1 MRTSAAV
8 PVPGALGDV
17 ILLVK
22 PGITGLVLVA
32 TAVGYAMASGGKV
45 DGLHLGVV
53 LVFTFLLGAGGNALN
68 QFLERDVDAR
78 MVRTRNRPLPAGRVR
93 PSTVL
98 AGGVLA
104 GGLGVIGL
112 AVVANLLTAAVGL
125 VVIVTYVAFYTPL
138 KRISALNTLV
148 GAVPGA
154 LPPVLG
160 WAAASG
166 ELSLGALA
174 LFLIQYVW
182 QPPHVLAIAWR
193 YRQDYAA
200 AGMPML
206 GADDPNAAGARRQ
219 MLVYCAVLIPL
230 STYPS
235 RIGMAG
241 DVYFW
246 GALVVS
252 GLFFLCGLA
261 MALKPSEFTARLVFK
276 SSLLYLPALFVL
288 LLHDALPVSLLP
300 F

>member
-1 MRTSAAV
+1 
-8 PVPGALGDV
+8 
-17 ILLVK
+17 
-22 PGITGLVLVA
+22 
-32 TAVGYAMASGGKV
+32 
-45 DGLHLGVV
+45 
-53 LVFTFLLGAGGNALN
+53 
-68 QFLERDVDAR
+68 
-78 MVRTRNRPLPAGRVR
+78 MVRTRNRPLPAGRMR
-93 PSTVL
+93 PRTVL
-98 AGGVLA
+98 LA
-104 GGLGVIGL
+104 GLLGGGIGIAGL
-112 AVVANLLTAAVGL
+112 AAVANLLTAAVGL

-138 KRISALNTLV
+138 KRISAINTLV

-193 YRQDYAA
+193 HRVDYAA

-206 GADDPNAAGARRQ
+206 GATDASVASMRRQ
-219 MLVYCAVLIPL
+219 LLIYCAVLIPL
-230 STYPS
+230 STYPA
-235 RIGMAG
+235 RIGIAG

-246 GALVVS
+246 GALAVS
-252 GLFFLCGLA
+252 GGFFLCGLA
-261 MALKPSEFTARLVFK
+261 MAIRPSERTAKLVFK
-276 SSLLYLPALFVL
+276 SSLFYLPALFVL